1 MERLQKLMARA
12 NLGSRRQNEALIA
25 AGKVWVNGRV
35 AKLGDK
41 ADPKTD
47 KVTVN
52 GRLLRIEDESHTYI
66 ILNKPRGVIS
76 SLEDELNQGRKTIR
90 DLVQISGHIYPVG
103 RLDKQS
109 EGLILFTDDGDLAHR
124 LTHPRYQHEKIYNVE
139 VEGKVEERLLK
150 LWRGGVML
158 DNKKTA
164 PAKIRII
171 DQKAGNTRLQII
183 MREGRKRQ
191 IRRVAEQ
198 LGLSVKRLLRIR
210 IGPVELGSLP
220 RGKWRRLSIPE
231 VQALRKYV
239 GLGRSKVS
247 EPQRG
252 KKRYQEKNRKGK
264 GRGKRGDNKRKGGR
278 SKRY

>member
-12 NLGSRRQNEALIA
+12 NLGSRRQNETLIA

-41 ADPKTD
+41 ADPAVD

-52 GRLLRIEDESHTYI
+52 GRLLRLEDTSHTYI

-76 SLEDELNQGRKTIR
+76 SLEDELEQGRTTIR

-139 VEGKVEERLLK
+139 VEGQIQERTLE
-150 LWRGGVML
+150 LWRKGVML
-158 DNKKTA
+158 DDKKTA
-164 PAKIRII
+164 PTKVRVLERKPAS
-171 DQKAGNTRLQII
+171 TRLQII

-191 IRRVAEQ
+191 IRRVSEQ
-198 LGLSVKRLLRIR
+198 LGHSVERLVRIK
-210 IGPVELGSLP
+210 IGPVKLGNLP
-220 RGKWRRLSIPE
+220 RGKWRRLTIPE
-231 VQALRKYV
+231 VRNLRKYV
-239 GLGRSKVS
+239 GLGSSKVS
-247 EPQRG
+247 ESHRKKKQYQG
-252 KKRYQEKNRKGK
+252 KSGK
-264 GRGKRGDNKRKGGR
+264 GRGKRVEHKRKGGR